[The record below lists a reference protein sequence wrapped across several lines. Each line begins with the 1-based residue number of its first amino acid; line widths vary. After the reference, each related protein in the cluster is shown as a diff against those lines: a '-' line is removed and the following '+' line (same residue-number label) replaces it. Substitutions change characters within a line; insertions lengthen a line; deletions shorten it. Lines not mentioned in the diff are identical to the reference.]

1 MNIETLHQLFLESK
15 GVATDTRAL
24 KTDQLFFA
32 LKGDNF
38 NGNLF
43 AEKALSKGAGYAII
57 DEELNELNDRYILVD
72 DVLDTLQKL
81 STYHREFL
89 NIPIIAITGSNGK
102 TTSKELIHAVLRKK
116 LNTVATVGNLNN
128 HIGVPLTLLSMKR
141 STEFGIV
148 EMGANHPNE
157 IKNLCQIAKP
167 DYGYITN
174 FGKAHLEGFGSIEGV
189 IAAKSELYSYLK
201 ANNKMMF
208 LNIDDPIQQEQ
219 LNYHTT
225 YTFGTSPNA
234 DVVIKYGLSTEKAEV
249 VFEGSII
256 KSQLTGDY
264 NAINMAAAICVG
276 KYFKVPVISIQKAI
290 LAYSP
295 KNNRSQIIKIGSN
308 LLLMDAYN
316 ANPTSMKAALDSF
329 KNNTATNKIVILG
342 DMFELGA
349 NAAEEHQ
356 YIVNYLESI
365 NLLHAYLVGDN
376 FFKTSTSRHNIT
388 KLKSFSDL
396 QLSLEATEFN
406 NAYILIKGSRGMAL
420 ERTVEI
426 LRANISSNR

>member
-72 DVLDTLQKL
+72 DVLNTLQKL